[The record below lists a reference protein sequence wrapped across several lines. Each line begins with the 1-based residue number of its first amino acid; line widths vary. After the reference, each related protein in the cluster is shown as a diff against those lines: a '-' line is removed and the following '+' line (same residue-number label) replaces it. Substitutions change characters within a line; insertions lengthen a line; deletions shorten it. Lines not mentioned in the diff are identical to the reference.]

1 MKIGDSLIY
10 HPQDGEI
17 PGPHPGDE
25 GLAALVC
32 AINEDGSV
40 NLCVFNIA
48 GTPHSVM
55 NFDALVAP
63 LVVAPIEPAE
73 EGEETANA

>member
-10 HPQDGEI
+10 HPRDGEI
-17 PGPHPGDE
+17 PGPHPGDQ
-25 GLAALVC
+25 GLAALIC

-55 NFDALVAP
+55 NFGAPVALVLAA
-63 LVVAPIEPAE
+63 LSEMNDKS
-73 EGEETANA
+73 EETANA